1 MRLSDRA
8 VEFASI
14 LRDTR
19 QKGLDTFAVGH
30 LAENLK
36 KRGADVISVA
46 DSYIP
51 LGVPSEICE
60 ALREAANDERL
71 RMDVAP
77 IRGRLDL
84 REAIAHNLRAEYGMR
99 VDPVSE
105 IVITAGSGNAI
116 WLAMQS
122 VVNAGDEVIIPVPNF
137 TFDSR
142 VKMTGGNCV
151 YVPLREEDGFRCGA
165 EDLEQAVTPR
175 TKMIVLC
182 SPNNPLGRVLTR
194 DELEG
199 IG

>member
-19 QKGLDTFAVGH
+19 QKGLDTFAVGQ

-36 KRGADVISVA
+36 KRGADVTSVA

-51 LGVPSEICE
+51 LGVPYEICE

-122 VVNAGDEVIIPVPNF
+122 VVNAGDEVIIPVPNR
-137 TFDSR
+137 S
-142 VKMTGGNCV
+142 
-151 YVPLREEDGFRCGA
+151 EEHTS
-165 EDLEQAVTPR
+165 ELQ
-175 TKMIVLC
+175 
-182 SPNNPLGRVLTR
+182 SLTNLVCR
-194 DELEG
+194 LL
-199 IG
+199 